1 MRRVTALLVAAA
13 VAGLVATTF
22 AQGTNFAGTW
32 VRDAGAAPAGGGGGG
47 AAGGGGGGGQG
58 RGGGGGGGAF
68 ACGAECTITQ
78 DAKTLTIKRPAP
90 AQGGN
95 APADVVLNLTG
106 VTKLEQPGRGG
117 NPPTPYEVNAKWD
130 GAKWVATRAVTMGD
144 QSFTVTQTVS
154 IEAGKLT
161 VVTNTGREGATPTTA
176 TYTKK

>member
-1 MRRVTALLVAAA
+1 LLVAAA

-47 AAGGGGGGGQG
+47 AAGGGGGGGGQG
-58 RGGGGGGGAF
+58 RGGGGGGGVF
-68 ACGAECTITQ
+68 ACGAECTIVQ

-95 APADVVLNLTG
+95 APADLVLNLTG
-106 VTKLEQPGRGG
+106 PSKLMAPGRGG
-117 NPPTPYEVNAKWD
+117 AEPTPYEANAKWD
-130 GAKWVATRAVTMGD
+130 GAKWVVTRTLDMQGTSITA
-144 QSFTVTQTVS
+144 TQTIS

-161 VVTNTGREGATPTTA
+161 VVSTSTREGAMPQTQ